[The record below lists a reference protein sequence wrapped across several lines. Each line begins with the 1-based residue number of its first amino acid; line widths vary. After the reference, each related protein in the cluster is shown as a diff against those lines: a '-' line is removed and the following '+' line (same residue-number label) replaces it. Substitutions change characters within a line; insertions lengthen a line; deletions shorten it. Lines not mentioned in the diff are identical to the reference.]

1 MPCAQDQREREKAIG
16 VAPDNRG
23 ALMARR
29 RKPRGSGR
37 HAGRILI
44 YGRSPHRGELGTAVM
59 LNAEGKSAEDNFEK
73 SCGEKRAARQDQE
86 APADGSLN
94 AP

>member
-1 MPCAQDQREREKAIG
+1 
-16 VAPDNRG
+16 
-23 ALMARR
+23 MARQ

-44 YGRSPHRGELGTAVM
+44 YGSSPHRGELGTAVM
-59 LNAEGKSAEDNFEK
+59 LDAEAKSAEDNFEK
-73 SCGEKRAARQDQE
+73 SCGEKRAARRDQE
-86 APADGSLN
+86 APAGKSLN